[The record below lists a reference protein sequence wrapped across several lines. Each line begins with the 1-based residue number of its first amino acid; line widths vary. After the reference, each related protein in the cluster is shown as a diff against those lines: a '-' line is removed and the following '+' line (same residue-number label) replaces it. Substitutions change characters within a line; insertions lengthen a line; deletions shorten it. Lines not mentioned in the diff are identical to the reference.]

1 MNVHSTDSKQQ
12 SYFRNATYCFM
23 TLIDDLQQREGC
35 SPAWLSV
42 FEEIFYLCF
51 KETESEPEDNLDD
64 LEKHLREKALR
75 SMRKAQVSPPSQAE
89 SFDIMYILF
98 GLYSEFNFK
107 LLNVFELQN
116 ITFVVIIARLRFT
129 MYKGH
134 GFTLQK
140 VSTVYQ

>member
-1 MNVHSTDSKQQ
+1 MSLILVIQCSRAWCKKIDTNAHTALDSKQKVPV
-12 SYFRNATYCFM
+12 CEEM
-23 TLIDDLQQREGC
+23 
-35 SPAWLSV
+35 LS
-42 FEEIFYLCF
+42 LCF